1 MNIYDNYPTEIYY
14 NGKTIKLNLSYDRV
28 LRVLDIQEDDRLT
41 AQDRIEAQCA
51 LLLARGYKDMPK
63 SANDRAK
70 LLNSIFDLFPKSEN
84 NGERFIDFHQD
95 AQLIRSAFFRIGVD
109 LLKNKIH
116 FFQFMELLADLPS
129 DTALMRTVEIR
140 QKPIPKPTKDNA
152 EQIAALQRAKAKVA
166 IKMSE
171 DERRKRFVESLKN
184 SNVLRG

>member
-1 MNIYDNYPTEIYY
+1 MNIYDDFPTEIDY

-51 LLLARGYKDMPK
+51 LLLARGYKDIPK
-63 SANDRAK
+63 AANDRVQ
-70 LLNSIFDLFPKSEN
+70 LLNSIFDLFPKCEN

-95 AQLIRSAFFRIGVD
+95 AQTIRTAFFRIGVD
-109 LLKNKIH
+109 LLKEKIH
-116 FFQFMELLADLPS
+116 FFQFLELLADLPS

-166 IKMSE
+166 IKISE